1 MQATLNLITRG
12 HSWRLAGLTLATAG
26 LPGLLFAQQTA
37 ATAANPPTPAEVVEL
52 NPFIVDASR
61 ETGYVASETLSGTR
75 LKTEVR
81 HIASPVTILTEEF
94 LQDIGATS
102 FADIVE
108 FMPGTETYRFDDS
121 DLRGEQAHNGRTFSA
136 RGFRADNQSRDF
148 FNTGIPLD
156 TYNTG
161 SISLNRG
168 PNSNLFGIGSA
179 GGALTFGSRAA
190 RFDRATHDFELKF
203 DSNGSQRTVYRRNQ
217 PVVLQKLALSFA
229 ALQEQ
234 RNGFRRPEGND
245 RTSVTLGAEW
255 RPARHTT
262 IGLNHERGEL
272 KSLRPYQFAT
282 YDWTTP
288 WLAAG
293 RQLTTPVP
301 GSSADFPPPNSAS
314 VPRAIESLG
323 NSSFIKILG
332 TDYPIFEYNRSF
344 GYGRRTYVNGV
355 LERVSVADSRLL
367 PLETYTGGFGQV
379 NRTDFETTMVRVQ
392 QRLLPGLHAELA
404 ARREIT
410 DGRDHGMLGSNEQAV
425 YIDPNPILANG
436 QPNPFVGQPY
446 IESSTNRVTLSDN
459 EDEAWRFSVV
469 YDRALPDYRIFGRK
483 LGRVRLSAFYSEEES
498 ASFSRRL
505 TQKVRSGGG
514 NLRHRLYIGGQNGW
528 YLPNGL
534 NRDYTQARG
543 GVGVPSVTTVWEEG
557 TTAGDRD
564 TRANRTNALSFVG
577 HALLLDER
585 LSLIAGYREDENTSE
600 TLDPGAES
608 RKVAKHGAMTYGAV
622 LHLNNWLSL
631 FGNFGENFRPA
642 GTGRIGI
649 DAKHLPEN
657 LGTSRDFGLRFAL
670 FDRKIFGSFT
680 YYDTKQL
687 NQVRNSLGEIINDFD
702 DVWDTIENAYATL
715 SPATLAA
722 ARLPASPPAR
732 PTADATAIY
741 SRNSAENNGN
751 PGAIFADTL
760 DSKSKGIELELT
772 ANPTPNWRLSWSV
785 SQHLSTVSAA
795 RKTAVG
801 YYSEHLPT
809 WQRYV
814 DPAGTI
820 VAPLSTVY
828 IQADMRGLRL
838 ADMLKAIANGFDE
851 TNAEVGGQRYG
862 NREWSSNLVSR
873 YTFREGWLKGW
884 NAGGS
889 VRWRDKA
896 LVGYAVV
903 PATGFRN
910 PSRPF
915 FERDYWTM
923 DAFVGH
929 ARKIFRNTVTWDS
942 NLRVRDLNHTKV
954 WTSVAAAV
962 DSEGYTGNAH
972 PTRRVLMAPISVELS
987 SSFRW

>member
-1 MQATLNLITRG
+1 MHPTPTLVAAVSPR
-12 HSWRLAGLTLATAG
+12 RLAGLTLAAACM
-26 LPGLLFAQQTA
+26 PGLIFAQATGA
-37 ATAANPPTPAEVVEL
+37 ASATSPTTPPVVEL

-61 ETGYVASETLSGTR
+61 DTGYVASETLSGTR

-161 SISLNRG
+161 PISLNRG

-179 GGALTFGSRAA
+179 GGALTFGYRPG
-190 RFDRATHDFELKF
+190 RLDRASHDLELKF
-203 DSNGSQRTVYRRNQ
+203 DSFGSQRYVYRRNQ
-217 PVVLQKLALSFA
+217 PVVPKKLALNFA
-229 ALQEQ
+229 LLQEQ
-234 RNGFRRPEGND
+234 RNGFRRPEGHD
-245 RTSVTLGAEW
+245 RTSFTLSAEW
-255 RPARHTT
+255 QPARHTNVV
-262 IGLNHERGEL
+262 LNHERGEL

-288 WLAAG
+288 WIAAG
-293 RQLTTPVP
+293 RQLTNPVP
-301 GSSADFPPPNSAS
+301 GSSATFTPPNSAS

-344 GYGRRTYVNGV
+344 GYGRRTYLNGV
-355 LERVSVADSRLL
+355 LERVGVADGSLI

-379 NRTDFETTMVRVQ
+379 SRTDFDTTMVRVQ
-392 QRLLPGLHAELA
+392 QRLLPGLHAEIA
-404 ARREIT
+404 ARRENT

-425 YIDPNPILANG
+425 YIDPNPILADG
-436 QPNPFVGQPY
+436 RPNPFVGQPY
-446 IESSTNRVTLSDN
+446 IESATNRVSFSDDAN
-459 EDEAWRFSVV
+459 EAWRFSVA
-469 YDRALPDYRIFGRK
+469 YDQALPDYRIFGRK

-498 ASFSRRL
+498 ASSSHRL
-505 TQKVRSGGG
+505 TQKVSPGGG

-528 YLPNGL
+528 FLPDGL
-534 NRDYTQARG
+534 KRDYTQARG
-543 GVGVPSVTTVWEEG
+543 GVGVPGVNTVWEEG
-557 TTAGDRD
+557 ATAGDRD
-564 TRANRTNALSFVG
+564 TRANKTNALSFVG

-608 RKVAKHGAMTYGAV
+608 RKVAKNGAMTYGAV
-622 LHLNNWLSL
+622 FHLNNWLSA
-631 FGNFGENFRPA
+631 FANYGENFRPA
-642 GTGRIGI
+642 GGGRVGI

-657 LGTSRDFGLRFAL
+657 LGQSRDLGMRFTL
-670 FDRKIFGSFT
+670 FERKIFGSIT
-680 YYDTKQL
+680 YYETQQL

-722 ARLPASPPAR
+722 ARLPANPPAR
-732 PTADATAIY
+732 PTDDATAVF

-795 RKTAVG
+795 RKTAIG
-801 YYSEHLPT
+801 YYAEHLPT

-820 VAPLSTVY
+820 VAPLSTAF
-828 IQADMRGLRL
+828 IQADMRGLPL
-838 ADMLKAIANGFDE
+838 ADMLASIANGFDE
-851 TNAEVGGQRYG
+851 TNAEVGGQRFG

-873 YTFREGWLKGW
+873 YSFREGWLKGW
-884 NAGGS
+884 NVGGS

-896 LVGYAVV
+896 LVGYAAD

-910 PSRPF
+910 PRRPF

-923 DAFVGH
+923 DAFIGH
-929 ARKIFRNTVTWDS
+929 SRKILRNRVTWDS
-942 NLRVRDLNHTKV
+942 TLRVRDFNHTKV
-954 WTSVAAAV
+954 WTIVAAAV
-962 DSEGYTGNAH
+962 DNGFTGNAY
-972 PTRRVLMAPISVELS
+972 PTRRVVMAPISVELS
-987 SSFRW
+987 SAFRW